1 MLSHAVKKMLDNAT
15 GLKFSPVIG
24 MSESYPIASYSLTD
38 ISDEVIKK
46 ATLEVR
52 LQGEDF
58 DELEEIREKIKTISV
73 KECDSN
79 ILMNDY
85 SLRIKLLGG
94 GGVLPSNGYFDST
107 QYFEVTYFWCGR
119 GVFVRI

>member
-1 MLSHAVKKMLDNAT
+1 MLSHAIKKMLDNAT

-58 DELEEIREKIKTISV
+58 DELEEIREKIKSISV

-79 ILMNDY
+79 VLMNNH

-107 QYFEVTYFWCGR
+107 QYFEITYFR
-119 GVFVRI
+119 RDN